1 MPLLIAVGIL
11 IILSAAF
18 AWLDNKVRTRTA
30 TLATGIGLFI
40 ISCIMW
46 IVNTQTYDES
56 AYYIWATIFFAISL
70 ILIRTTISI
79 EFCEIAEKKGY
90 SRRYFWY
97 PFLLGITGYL
107 LIIALPNQ
115 TADNQTA
122 DNQKVDN
129 QATDNQASDK

>member
-1 MPLLIAVGIL
+1 MALLIAIGIFI
-11 IILSAAF
+11 IILAA
-18 AWLDNKVRTRTA
+18 ATWLDNKVRTRTA
-30 TLATGIGLFI
+30 TFATGIGLFI

-46 IVNTQTYDES
+46 IVNTQTIDES
-56 AYYIWATIFFAISL
+56 AYYIWAIIFFAISL

-115 TADNQTA
+115 TACKQTA
-122 DNQKVDN
+122 DN
-129 QATDNQASDK
+129 QATDNQAANQ